1 MDIIHNSFD
10 IVHKSEKSDFDLFF
24 TMIPLGRYVTIRHA
38 RHRGGSVNTE
48 RKNEKES
55 KA

>member
-24 TMIPLGRYVTIRHA
+24 TMIPLGRYVTIR
-38 RHRGGSVNTE
+38 GGSVDTE